1 MSKIFLRQAGL
12 GSKMNLPFP
21 SWVLVL
27 LIVAAACAPRNE
39 PESGLGTSARM
50 ATAPTAEG
58 DASDSLAPDRLIAE
72 GLDVYR
78 RQYCGVCHILG
89 TAESLGTSGPTHN
102 AIGTI
107 AAQRVRDEMYT
118 GEAMTAEAY
127 LRESIVAPAT
137 YLVPG
142 YEHTRYRMPA
152 YINLSEPELEALVQM
167 LLRED

>member
-1 MSKIFLRQAGL
+1 
-12 GSKMNLPFP
+12 
-21 SWVLVL
+21 
-27 LIVAAACAPRNE
+27 
-39 PESGLGTSARM
+39 
-50 ATAPTAEG
+50 
-58 DASDSLAPDRLIAE
+58 
-72 GLDVYR
+72 
-78 RQYCGVCHILG
+78 
-89 TAESLGTSGPTHN
+89 
-102 AIGTI
+102 
-107 AAQRVRDEMYT
+107 MYT